1 MSRGVP
7 RLIGEEHAGEERRE
21 VSFFLEG
28 QDEVESIPRG
38 TELCGCEFID
48 PVTGIRKKGKLAE
61 GSGRLMEVEVDRVV
75 REGRGEA
82 KGGVRDR

>member
-1 MSRGVP
+1 MSGGVP
-7 RLIGEEHAGEERRE
+7 GLIGKEHAGEERRE

-38 TELCGCEFID
+38 AELCGSEFID

-61 GSGRLMEVEVDRVV
+61 GSGRLMEMEVDRVV
-75 REGRGEA
+75 RGGRGEA

>member
-1 MSRGVP
+1 MSSGVP
-7 RLIGEEHAGEERRE
+7 RLIGKEHAGEKRRE
-21 VSFFLEG
+21 VSFFLKG

-38 TELCGCEFID
+38 TELCGSEFID

-61 GSGRLMEVEVDRVV
+61 GSGKLMEMEVNRIV
-75 REGRGEA
+75 RGGRGEA

>member
-1 MSRGVP
+1 MSSGVP
-7 RLIGEEHAGEERRE
+7 RLIGKEHAGEKRRE

-38 TELCGCEFID
+38 AELSGSEFID

-61 GSGRLMEVEVDRVV
+61 GSGRLIEVEVNRVV
-75 REGRGEA
+75 RGGRGEA
-82 KGGVRDR
+82 KGGVGDR

>member
-1 MSRGVP
+1 MSSGVP
-7 RLIGEEHAGEERRE
+7 RLIGKEHAGEKRRE

-38 TELCGCEFID
+38 AELRRSELID

-61 GSGRLMEVEVDRVV
+61 GSGRLIEVEVNRIV
-75 REGRGEA
+75 RGGRGEA
-82 KGGVRDR
+82 KGGVGDR